1 MNRKVP
7 PRIRKLIK
15 ELKEGLVG
23 IYRSKLRGVYLYGS
37 YARGDYQLGSDLDI
51 LVVLKKYDR
60 YGDEI
65 NRTSKLVGDL
75 SLEYGISISRVFMTE
90 SQWKQS
96 DTPLLRNIRIEGLP
110 A

>member
-1 MNRKVP
+1 M
-7 PRIRKLIK
+7 K
-15 ELKEGLVG
+15 ELKQGLVR
-23 IYRSKLRGVYLYGS
+23 IYGDRLKGMYLYGS
-37 YARGDYQLGSDLDI
+37 YARGDYQQGSDLDV

-65 NRTSKLVGDL
+65 NRTSELVGDL

-96 DTPLLRNIRIEGLP
+96 DAPLLRNIRTEGLP

>member
-1 MNRKVP
+1 M
-7 PRIRKLIK
+7 K
-15 ELKEGLVG
+15 ELKEGLIR
-23 IYRSKLRGVYLYGS
+23 IYRDRLRDVYLYGS
-37 YARGDYQLGSDLDI
+37 YARGDYQPGSDLDI
-51 LVVLKKYDR
+51 LVVLREYQR

-65 NRTSKLVGDL
+65 NRTSELVGNL

-96 DTPLLRNIRIEGLP
+96 DAPLLRNIRSEGLP